1 MFDHKQTDKRLV
13 PMRTRHDRQL
23 AVGFAAVIVGT
34 LVTAIVA
41 LGALYT
47 TSDQKEQIARAE
59 AEGLQRVTE
68 LRLHA
73 ERIVAAGRGYL
84 LTGDN
89 VYLQRFKTA
98 NDGFAAALA
107 LITAPPGSIKN
118 ADLVEVRHAWGR
130 YVIAAER
137 ATRRGEEGP
146 DDAVAP
152 YFERVMSPARDAL
165 EEQLVVLERE
175 QHEELDIELSH
186 VKDTA
191 RRSGF
196 VLVLTTFFTLAASL
210 WLSRLTRRRAL

>member
-1 MFDHKQTDKRLV
+1 
-13 PMRTRHDRQL
+13 MRTRSDRQL
-23 AVGFAAVIVGT
+23 ATGFAAVIGGT

-41 LGALYT
+41 LSALFA
-47 TSDQKEQIARAE
+47 TSDQKDEIARAE

-73 ERIVAAGRGYL
+73 ERIVTAGRGYL
-84 LTGDN
+84 LTGDT

-107 LITAPPGSIKN
+107 QITAPPGSLKN

-137 ATRRGEEGP
+137 ATRRREEGP

-165 EEQLVVLERE
+165 EEQLVVLERD
-175 QHEELDIELSH
+175 QREELNVELSH

-196 VLVLTTFFTLAASL
+196 VVVLTTFLSLAASL
-210 WLSRLTRRRAL
+210 WLSRLTRRRTVT